1 MGEQKYNKKN
11 IDYMVWKASE
21 LIEVT
26 TPAELQILGRITD
39 RILRKREERGEKG
52 LKAYLVVDMDKP
64 YADEIKEVLKKHGE
78 L

>member
-1 MGEQKYNKKN
+1 MEEQKSNKN

-64 YADEIKEVLKKHGE
+64 YADEIKEVLKRHGE

>member
-1 MGEQKYNKKN
+1 MEEQNPNKN

-64 YADEIKEVLKKHGE
+64 YADEIKEVLKRHGE

>member
-1 MGEQKYNKKN
+1 MEEQKPNKN

-64 YADEIKEVLKKHGE
+64 YADEIKEVLKRHGE